1 MLNDVYKPRVGD
13 VVKCNALNL
22 LFTLVY
28 DEKSDSEYTYG
39 EDFDGGD
46 FDGGRII
53 TRSQMKRLM
62 R

>member
-39 EDFDGGD
+39 EDFNGI
-46 FDGGRII
+46 RH
-53 TRSQMKRLM
+53 RLDINDLKLNIVSIF
-62 R
+62 